1 MSEHTHLA
9 VHAGQSSIRL
19 RLVGGPDRREGT
31 APGVVVDRSLPP
43 QWAAAVTSFLTNHP
57 DVHVDT
63 VTLGCSGLGRH
74 NAHEVLRLIDHAGIK
89 RVILAHDSVTN
100 FLGALGDGEGCVI
113 SANTGTICLAVGP
126 RETASVDGWGHLL
139 GDAGSAYWIGR
150 TALEAAL
157 RGHDGR
163 RQMTA
168 LTRAMAEIFP
178 DIEHAHLDLQ
188 AAPDRVAR
196 IASFAREVMALAPTD
211 RVAANI
217 LDKAAAHLSEA
228 VQAAVRRAHLT
239 SPEPPR
245 VSALGLVFRNE
256 QVIRRFTDFLT
267 LEWPSFALTLPK
279 GDALDGASAL
289 LALEPSHPLHG
300 RLSAAER

>member
-1 MSEHTHLA
+1 MSDHYTHLA

-19 RLVGGPDRREGT
+19 RLVGGREPREGT
-31 APGVVVDRSLPP
+31 APGVVVDRPLPP
-43 QWAAAVTSFLTNHP
+43 QWAAAVTCFLTDHP
-57 DVHVDT
+57 VPVDT
-63 VTLGCSGLGRH
+63 VTLGCSSLGTH
-74 NAHEVLRLIDHAGIK
+74 TAHEVLQLIERTSVR

-100 FLGALGDGEGCVI
+100 FLGAFGEGEGCVI

-126 RETASVDGWGHLL
+126 RETTTVDGWGHLL

-150 TALEAAL
+150 SGLEAAL

-168 LTRAMAEIFP
+168 LTRAMADTFQH
-178 DIEHAHLDLQ
+178 IEHAHLDLQ
-188 AAPDRVAR
+188 STPDRVAR
-196 IASFAREVMALAPTD
+196 IASFAKQVMALAPTD

-239 SPEPPR
+239 GPEPPR
-245 VSALGLVFRNE
+245 VSPLGLVFQNQ
-256 QVIRRFTDFLT
+256 QVLRRFTDFLT
-267 LEWPSFALTLPK
+267 LQWPTFAVTIPK
-279 GDALDGASAL
+279 GDALDGASKLVTLDA
-289 LALEPSHPLHG
+289 AHPLHA